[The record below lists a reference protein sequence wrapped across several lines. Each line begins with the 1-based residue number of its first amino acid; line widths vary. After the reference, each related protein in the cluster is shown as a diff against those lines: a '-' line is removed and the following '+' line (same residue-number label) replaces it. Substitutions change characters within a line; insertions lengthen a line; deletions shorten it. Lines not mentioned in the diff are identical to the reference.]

1 MMIHEV
7 SERTG
12 LSQATLRYYER
23 IGLVEPVPRGETSGH
38 RHYPEDV
45 VDDLSWLA
53 CLRATGMG
61 VNDLRAYRSQRADG
75 DAHAQ
80 RVLLESHA
88 VRLRAELDQAQARL
102 GYIEMKTR
110 LWAAREQGDTRAEAL
125 VIEEMRAWAVRA

>member
-23 IGLVEPVPRGETSGH
+23 IGLVEPVPRGESSGH
-38 RHYPEDV
+38 RHYPEHV

-61 VNDLRAYRSQRADG
+61 
-75 DAHAQ
+75 
-80 RVLLESHA
+80 
-88 VRLRAELDQAQARL
+88 
-102 GYIEMKTR
+102 
-110 LWAAREQGDTRAEAL
+110 
-125 VIEEMRAWAVRA
+125 